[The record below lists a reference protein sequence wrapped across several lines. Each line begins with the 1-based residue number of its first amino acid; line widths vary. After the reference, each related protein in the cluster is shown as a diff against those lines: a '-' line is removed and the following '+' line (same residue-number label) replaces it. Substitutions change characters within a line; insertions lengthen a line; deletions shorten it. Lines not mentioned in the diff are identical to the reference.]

1 MTSLCLEPCE
11 VMWHPTSPLSWPTFL
26 PCFHDRL
33 CKYNVHRAEK
43 LCSLFTRMIPTAR
56 LKPGT
61 HRIAAISTCKMNGGQ
76 PRNPVFYTVKL
87 DPNMIWLSSA
97 LVRFWLR
104 TDPKY
109 KKVLTDPGLSLLLMY
124 LSYNEKKPADPIT
137 KLSYLNRQLHY
148 QSRLYIIF
156 KKYIQF
162 MNMKGRVW

>member
-76 PRNPVFYTVKL
+76 PRNPVFSTVKL
-87 DPNMIWLSSA
+87 DPNMIWLRSA

-104 TDPKY
+104 TDPEY
-109 KKVLTDPGLSLLLMY
+109 KRVFIDPVSHYFRCTFPKRKKACWPYHQVVLSELSTS
-124 LSYNEKKPADPIT
+124 LSVKTI
-137 KLSYLNRQLHY
+137 
-148 QSRLYIIF
+148 LYF
-156 KKYIQF
+156 
-162 MNMKGRVW
+162 